1 MDNGIPIKSW
11 YDDRDDR
18 ELYLLSP
25 ILEYLS
31 SVFDIRDHMK
41 RFIFSNEVSYK
52 LAWQMINSQKNEILN
67 QAKSISK
74 PENPS
79 NIDNEK
85 KEKNYLNND
94 NASKNI
100 SEIPNNNDTDT
111 NKSSKLS
118 DNKMI
123 NINIYNH
130 NINHFIISPKDEN
143 KNGKNIKSFRTAYSN
158 NTPIKP
164 NDSLSL
170 SANYNKKP
178 SENLPSNE
186 VFNNKITN
194 TSNINKIETPKD
206 NKIIQIKN
214 ISNNP
219 NPKLISNI
227 KIITNK
233 TNYTTNSI
241 QNHRPASAFSTK
253 TRSSRVKSN
262 SSLKDTSIKNSDS
275 SILNRKDSAT
285 SFIKTNTNS
294 NINRSVSASSY
305 SANTAKSQKSKITF
319 NKKQVQQMNN
329 SKGNLTTR
337 INPSVVKPVN
347 SSVKKSI
354 GIKVSITK
362 NNITK
367 VKRENSRDSLNSNN
381 SKTSYSI
388 SSRSQDKKGHLSKN
402 LKNLRLIDDPRFY
415 DNKSNASD
423 SSYSNVIDSKKGKF
437 NKFPSLNKKNLQIR
451 INSVNRNCNVTPKI
465 NKGNYNIKVAK
476 VTNNLIG
483 SYKLNENSAVMQDNS
498 NNVFQKDK

>member
-194 TSNINKIETPKD
+194 TSNINKIE
-206 NKIIQIKN
+206 N
-214 ISNNP
+214 
-219 NPKLISNI
+219 
-227 KIITNK
+227 
-233 TNYTTNSI
+233 
-241 QNHRPASAFSTK
+241 
-253 TRSSRVKSN
+253 
-262 SSLKDTSIKNSDS
+262 
-275 SILNRKDSAT
+275 
-285 SFIKTNTNS
+285 
-294 NINRSVSASSY
+294 
-305 SANTAKSQKSKITF
+305 
-319 NKKQVQQMNN
+319 M
-329 SKGNLTTR
+329 
-337 INPSVVKPVN
+337 
-347 SSVKKSI
+347 
-354 GIKVSITK
+354 
-362 NNITK
+362 
-367 VKRENSRDSLNSNN
+367 
-381 SKTSYSI
+381 
-388 SSRSQDKKGHLSKN
+388 
-402 LKNLRLIDDPRFY
+402 
-415 DNKSNASD
+415 
-423 SSYSNVIDSKKGKF
+423 
-437 NKFPSLNKKNLQIR
+437 
-451 INSVNRNCNVTPKI
+451 
-465 NKGNYNIKVAK
+465 
-476 VTNNLIG
+476 
-483 SYKLNENSAVMQDNS
+483 VMR
-498 NNVFQKDK
+498 